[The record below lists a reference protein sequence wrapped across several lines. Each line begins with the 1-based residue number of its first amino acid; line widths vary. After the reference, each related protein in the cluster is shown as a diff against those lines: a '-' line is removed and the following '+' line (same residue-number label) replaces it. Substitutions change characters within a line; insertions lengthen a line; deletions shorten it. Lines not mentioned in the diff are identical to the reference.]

1 MKGSDILESRA
12 IGFLGM
18 IFLIIRF
25 KMIALTISFG
35 IVWLMEQVE
44 NIINIFSNVDSMTL
58 MILFFF
64 LLNVFGNMLV
74 IKNQFKFLNR
84 EDELGEISFIK
95 YLKVLGTAVFVQYGV
110 FLILF
115 LTSTVKPYGQY
126 TSKNLIFLLTV
137 LIFSFCLFLF
147 QNFQTIYILKKNEKG
162 NSLVKSFCSMCKC
175 FKSKNMMIP
184 FICSAIIS
192 AIVLIIF
199 VDYFKMIVVTE
210 IFVLPVLYFLLFEW
224 LLLSAINVCIE
235 KEKNK

>member
-1 MKGSDILESRA
+1 MKGSDILESRV

-25 KMIALTISFG
+25 KMIAFAISFG
-35 IVWLMEQVE
+35 IVWLMEQAE
-44 NIINIFSNVDSMTL
+44 NITNIFSNLDSMTL

-64 LLNVFGNMLV
+64 SFNAFGNMIV

-95 YLKVLGTAVFVQYGV
+95 YLKVFGTAVFVQYGV

-115 LTSTVKPYGQY
+115 LINTVKAYVQY
-126 TSKNLIFLLTV
+126 TLKNIIFLLAV
-137 LIFSFCLFLF
+137 LAFSFCLFLF
-147 QNFQTIYILKKNEKG
+147 QNFQIIYILKKNEKG
-162 NSLVKSFCSMCKC
+162 NSLIKSFCSICKC
-175 FKSKNMMIP
+175 FKSKNIMIP
-184 FICSAIIS
+184 FICSAAVS
-192 AIVLIIF
+192 AIILVIL
-199 VDYFKMIVVTE
+199 VDYFKIVTE

-235 KEKNK
+235 KKNDK

>member
-1 MKGSDILESRA
+1 MRVSDILKSKTVD
-12 IGFLGM
+12 FLKV
-18 IFLIIRF
+18 IFLIVRF
-25 KMIALTISFG
+25 KIIAFICSFG
-35 IVWLMEQVE
+35 IVWLIEQAE
-44 NIINIFSNVDSMTL
+44 NITNIFSNLDSMTL

-64 LLNVFGNMLV
+64 SFNVFGNMLV

-95 YLKVLGTAVFVQYGV
+95 YLKVFGTAVFVQYGV

-115 LTSTVKPYGQY
+115 LINTVKAYVQY
-126 TSKNLIFLLTV
+126 TLKNIIFLLAV
-137 LIFSFCLFLF
+137 LVFSFCLFLF

-175 FKSKNMMIP
+175 FKSKNIMIP
-184 FICSAIIS
+184 FVCSAIIS

-224 LLLSAINVCIE
+224 LLLSAMNVCIE
-235 KEKNK
+235 KKNDK